1 MQQQRF
7 EMDDWVTALD
17 TNVHGRRLLTLSK
30 ALAMAHGG
38 ASGWYVAPFAMEW
51 TVGRAASDGERY
63 HILRNDGEPICFCHR
78 EEAVR
83 FVEKLLRLPEN
94 ALERDAVSKALVES
108 LASGEAWGPEVLQ
121 LYS

>member
-17 TNVHGRRLLTLSK
+17 TNVHGRRFLTLSK
-30 ALAMAHGG
+30 ALEMAHGG

-63 HILRNDGEPICFCHR
+63 HILRNDGEPISFCLR

-83 FVEKLLRLPEN
+83 FVERLLQLSEN
-94 ALERDAVSKALVES
+94 APERDAVSKALVDS
-108 LASGEAWGPEVLQ
+108 LASVEAWGPEVLQ